1 MIEQPSFFPT
11 VEESYQRLLSHL
23 PGMAY
28 RCRVDRV
35 LESDGRLHFEYE
47 LEFVSEG
54 SLELLGIGSSAM
66 VGRGQNVI
74 ERMTHPDDLEKQRSV
89 VYEAVVSHQP
99 YQVMYRMKLPGNV
112 TKWVWDQGEGVY
124 GPDGELWFLE
134 GLMMDVSEQKF
145 KELSLREE
153 NRQLRTSASSLF
165 GLGGL
170 MGQSEAMRRMYER
183 IIKAAETDTTVIIY
197 GETGSGKDVTAR
209 AIHSL
214 SGGKGPYVPVN
225 CGAIPESLMES
236 EFFGHVRGAFT
247 GASSSKEGYIAA
259 ANGGTLFLDEIGE
272 LPLHLQVKLLRTLEN
287 HMYTPVGSNT
297 PKSSTFRLIA
307 ATNQDLAEMVKNKK
321 MRADFYYRV
330 HVLAI
335 TLPPLRERLEDIPL
349 LTAAWKERR
358 QAQLDI
364 PLNVRLAMERY
375 PWPGN
380 VRELYNFLDRYAAFG
395 DAALDSLGEAAD
407 VDRFLPADGES
418 MSLEAA
424 TLRLEEKLILKALEA
439 CRWHRGDA
447 AQMLGLNLRTL
458 HRKMRRLG
466 IGNRRHPAPGQD

>member
-1 MIEQPSFFPT
+1 MNEQPSFFPSI
-11 VEESYQRLLSHL
+11 EDSYHRLLSHI
-23 PGMAY
+23 PGMVY
-28 RCRVDRV
+28 RCRVDKVR
-35 LESDGRLHFEYE
+35 ESDGVEHFEYE

-54 SLELLGIGSSAM
+54 SLDLLGVSASDM
-66 VGRGQNVI
+66 VGLGQNVI
-74 ERMTHPDDLEKQRSV
+74 ERMTHPDDLKKLRSA

-99 YQVMYRMKLPGNV
+99 YQVMYRIILPNHV

-124 GPDGELWFLE
+124 GPDGELWYLE
-134 GLMMDVSEQKF
+134 GLLMDVSEQKF
-145 KELSLREE
+145 KELNLREE
-153 NRQLRTSASSLF
+153 NRQLRTSSSSMF

-183 IIKAAETDTTVIIY
+183 IIKAAETETSVIIY
-197 GETGSGKDVTAR
+197 GETGAGKDVTAR

-214 SGGKGPYVPVN
+214 SGGNGPYVPVN
-225 CGAIPESLMES
+225 CGAIPEALMES

-247 GASSSKEGYIAA
+247 GASANKEGYISA

-272 LPLHLQVKLLRTLEN
+272 LPQHLQVKLLRTLEN

-297 PKSSTFRLIA
+297 PRASKFRLIA
-307 ATNQDLAEMVKNKK
+307 ATNQDLGELVRQKK

-335 TLPPLRERLEDIPL
+335 TLPPLRDRLEDIPL

-358 QAQLDI
+358 QIQLDI
-364 PLNVRLAMERY
+364 PLTVRLAMERY
-375 PWPGN
+375 SWPGN

-395 DAALDSLGEAAD
+395 EAALDSLGEAAD
-407 VDRFLPADGES
+407 VESILPDDDEILPLDTAVS
-418 MSLEAA
+418 
-424 TLRLEEKLILKALEA
+424 RVEEKLILRALEA

-447 AQMLGLNLRTL
+447 AQMLGLSLRTF
-458 HRKMRRLG
+458 HRKMQKLG
-466 IGNRRHPAPGQD
+466 ISGRHKER

>member
-1 MIEQPSFFPT
+1 MNELPSFFPS
-11 VEESYQRLLSHL
+11 VEDSYQRLLSHI
-23 PGMAY
+23 PGMVY

-47 LEFVSEG
+47 LEFVSDG

-165 GLGGL
+165 GLG
-170 MGQSEAMRRMYER
+170 
-183 IIKAAETDTTVIIY
+183 
-197 GETGSGKDVTAR
+197 
-209 AIHSL
+209 
-214 SGGKGPYVPVN
+214 
-225 CGAIPESLMES
+225 
-236 EFFGHVRGAFT
+236 
-247 GASSSKEGYIAA
+247 
-259 ANGGTLFLDEIGE
+259 
-272 LPLHLQVKLLRTLEN
+272 
-287 HMYTPVGSNT
+287 
-297 PKSSTFRLIA
+297 
-307 ATNQDLAEMVKNKK
+307 
-321 MRADFYYRV
+321 
-330 HVLAI
+330 
-335 TLPPLRERLEDIPL
+335 
-349 LTAAWKERR
+349 
-358 QAQLDI
+358 
-364 PLNVRLAMERY
+364 
-375 PWPGN
+375 
-380 VRELYNFLDRYAAFG
+380 
-395 DAALDSLGEAAD
+395 EAAD

-466 IGNRRHPAPGQD
+466 IGSRRHPAPGQD